1 MLPFSML
8 APNNINLAHVFGIG
22 ELKIDYSK
30 IATFG
35 AVSTTFGKDDKEV
48 QKEINKLVAKYYD
61 AKQKVDMT
69 ELEECVSDINNVQ
82 QQKLL
87 TEAEYV
93 EGYSDFECLVLN
105 AVQGTYRVYARYN
118 VKIYNI
124 DTLIPSLS
132 ALYVTEDE
140 EGNFKVFMG
149 ALNSEEQE
157 VMNTL
162 DQLQI
167 VKDMSSQVSS
177 ELYDVIKNDE
187 KVGQFYQMLK
197 EKTEADSEEESIENI
212 DNEATFESDSS
223 EDKDSEKSNKSD
235 EKKDSS
241 KSKDKDKNKKNKKK
255 N

>member
-1 MLPFSML
+1 
-8 APNNINLAHVFGIG
+8 
-22 ELKIDYSK
+22 
-30 IATFG
+30 
-35 AVSTTFGKDDKEV
+35 
-48 QKEINKLVAKYYD
+48 
-61 AKQKVDMT
+61 
-69 ELEECVSDINNVQ
+69 
-82 QQKLL
+82 
-87 TEAEYV
+87 
-93 EGYSDFECLVLN
+93 
-105 AVQGTYRVYARYN
+105 
-118 VKIYNI
+118 
-124 DTLIPSLS
+124 
-132 ALYVTEDE
+132 
-140 EGNFKVFMG
+140 MG